1 VRRVTTFAALLILV
15 LATASC
21 GGASS
26 SEPPDETFPLETLTP
41 LVTPEESFPT
51 EPPLEEPIGSDE
63 PFPTEP
69 PLEEPIPSDEP
80 LPSEEPIPSE
90 PPLVTPP
97 PGTSIP
103 ATSCSD
109 NTSEQGFYAEVV
121 AAMDW
126 DVYCPGLP
134 AGWHIGDGGG
144 RWRSAGDGFLE
155 IFYEGRS
162 GARLVLREGAFCA
175 EADGCVP
182 AGSDA
187 GAAPFGDLPGT
198 LIAGSDGS
206 WAVVVDR
213 GAQISWLLIGQSID
227 EATFRDL
234 AAGMTRVEP

>member
-1 VRRVTTFAALLILV
+1 MRRVTTFIAIALLVLV
-15 LATASC
+15 AASC
-21 GGASS
+21 GGAAS
-26 SEPPDETFPLETLTP
+26 SEPPDATLPLETLTP

-80 LPSEEPIPSE
+80 LPSEEPIASE
-90 PPLVTPP
+90 PPLDTPP

-103 ATSCSD
+103 ATACSD

-126 DVYCPGLP
+126 DVYCPALP
-134 AGWHIGDGGG
+134 AGWNIGDGGG

-182 AGSDA
+182 AGSD
-187 GAAPFGDLPGT
+187 GGPAAFGDLPGT
-198 LIAGSDGS
+198 LFSSAEGF
-206 WAVVVDR
+206 AVVVDR
-213 GAQISWLLIGQSID
+213 GAQISWLLIGESID